1 MILVMKVTGPGAS
14 SAVSTAKRK
23 SSTKSAGGAF
33 TLESAET
40 TSAATATASTSALQS
55 VDAILALQA
64 VGDFTEAKKRATSR
78 AHNLLDVLDE
88 LKLALLEGGLPRN
101 KLVALMNL
109 LQDKRDDTNDA
120 SLEAVLDE
128 VEIRAAVELAKF
140 G

>member
-1 MILVMKVTGPGAS
+1 MKVTGPGPS
-14 SAVSTAKRK
+14 SAVSAAKRK
-23 SSTKSAGGAF
+23 SSVSGGSGAF
-33 TLESAET
+33 TLDVAQSASSAVA
-40 TSAATATASTSALQS
+40 TSSTAALQS
-55 VDAILALQA
+55 VDAILALQS

-88 LKLALLEGGLPRN
+88 LKIALLDGGLPKT

-109 LQDKRDDTNDA
+109 LQDQRDDTNDA

-128 VEIRAAVELAKF
+128 VEVRAAVELAKF